1 MKKKVVL
8 TCEIKRYRQ
17 LSPALC
23 SVCPRLEKCRAFR
36 AWYHTNATQY
46 LNFVLDICNKFP
58 DKYSMEVSFM
68 AEKKTFIQIVDIAS
82 GKIERVVSMTE
93 IDAMSAEEKLAL
105 SRTKNLFIVTHKL
118 EPIVKVEMKKTVIA
132 HEMIFSVNHETEQK
146 EEPIVEIT
154 PEPVNI
160 PKAKKGKKTKSE

>member
-1 MKKKVVL
+1 
-8 TCEIKRYRQ
+8 
-17 LSPALC
+17 
-23 SVCPRLEKCRAFR
+23 
-36 AWYHTNATQY
+36 
-46 LNFVLDICNKFP
+46 
-58 DKYSMEVSFM
+58 M